1 MVKVELYSEEDKF
14 LYVIQ
19 DNLVSTILYVIMA
32 VYQNSSSIELKVAIS
47 YGDVNKLSNFLN
59 YIIAY
64 PIGVDVP
71 TIKLLQDSESF
82 LYKTKNVQPA
92 NINLNNDG
100 IIVLASG
107 GIDSTAS
114 MLSLIENNVHFTAFW
129 CDYGQPYRNAEGI
142 AIHRICK
149 KLCIPLI
156 VAKVDLSNYIEMGV
170 ERFKHVFPARNLFI
184 ASIAAS
190 LRPKHII
197 LSGLVDELIVPDKS
211 TRMYRE
217 APDFLGCNIYSPFS
231 GMSKTEVLCVWKK
244 RWNNILHVDET
255 VTCYNAGGNCQN
267 CAACAKRAVAKIA
280 SGYDIEFPK
289 VFSAQQI
296 LISTHWLSRI
306 ASFGMPRRTDIL
318 LALYPFLEKYSHSL
332 SQEIDSF
339 YNIYHKEI
347 KERQLYLEKLDN
359 IIWSLS

>member
-1 MVKVELYSEEDKF
+1 MVKVELFSEEDKF
-14 LYVIQ
+14 LYEIQ
-19 DNLVSTILYVIMA
+19 DNLVSTILYVIME
-32 VYQNSSSIELKVAIS
+32 VYQNSPSIELKAAIS
-47 YGDVNKLSNFLN
+47 YGNVNKLSDFLN

-71 TIKLLQDSESF
+71 RIKLLQDSKSF
-82 LYKTKNVQPA
+82 LYKSKNVQSA

-114 MLSLIENNVHFTAFW
+114 MLSLIENNVPFIAFW
-129 CDYGQPYRNAEGI
+129 CDYGQPYRNVEGI

-149 KLCIPLI
+149 ELCIPLI
-156 VAKVDLSNYIEMGV
+156 VAKVNLSNYIEMGV
-170 ERFKHVFPARNLFI
+170 EKFKHVFPARNLLI

-190 LRPKHII
+190 LHPKHII
-197 LSGLVDELIVPDKS
+197 LSGLVDEIIVPDKS
-211 TRMYRE
+211 TRMYSE

-231 GMSKTEVLCVWKK
+231 SISKTEVLCVWKK

-280 SGYDIEFPK
+280 SGYDLEFPK
-289 VFSAQQI
+289 VFTTQQI
-296 LISTHWLSRI
+296 LISEHWLSRL

-318 LALYPFLEKYSHSL
+318 LALYPFLEKFPHSL
-332 SQEIDSF
+332 SLKIASF
-339 YNIYHKEI
+339 HNIYHKEI
-347 KERQLYLEKLDN
+347 KERQRNLERLNN
-359 IIWSLS
+359 ITWGLS